1 MQGGVDRLRDGCARE
16 GGHASDVDVLIYCG
30 VRDNADGVLRS
41 SRRVYIDREVAC
53 SALGY

>member
-1 MQGGVDRLRDGCARE
+1 MQGGVDRLRDGRARE

-30 VRDNADGVLRS
+30 VRDETDGVLRS